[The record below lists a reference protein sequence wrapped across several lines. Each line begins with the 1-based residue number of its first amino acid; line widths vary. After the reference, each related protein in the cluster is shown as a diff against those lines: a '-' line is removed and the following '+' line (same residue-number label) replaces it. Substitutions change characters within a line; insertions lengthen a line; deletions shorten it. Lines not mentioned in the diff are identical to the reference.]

1 MFNLGIKGGFV
12 LYKIRTLPLSFLRMF
27 RIILFALGFF
37 VANQTLAQSPKTNI
51 LFLFA
56 DDLRADALGCYG
68 NPYVKTPHLDQLAQN
83 GTLFSEAHILGGLHG
98 AICAPSR
105 AMLMSGKGYFRV
117 TDRLKGVTTWP
128 MLLRQ
133 QGYHTFMTGKWH
145 NEPEAVGA
153 SFMEA
158 KNVMLGGMADHYQ
171 TPMCDLKADG
181 TFTEP
186 VKKGFST
193 DHFAQTAI
201 DFLDKQT
208 ASKPFVTY
216 VAFTAPHDP
225 RSPLPDYL
233 KRYGTSPLPPNFM
246 PAHPF
251 HFGSSMSERDEML
264 AAFPRTPEVIKA
276 QLTEYYAMIT
286 HLDEAI
292 GKILAKLKEKGLD
305 KNTLIVF
312 AADNGLAMGSHGLLG
327 KQNLYE
333 HSMRVPLIV
342 SGKGIPKGQRSDA
355 FVYLFDLFPTFC
367 QQLRITAPKD
377 LEGKDISGILQQ
389 KTKSVREQVFTAYR
403 ASIRTVRDRRW
414 KLIRYPQVDYTQLF
428 DLESDPYEL
437 NNLAGKPEF
446 ADKVKT
452 MTEDLRKHQQFYGDT
467 APLTASEILP
477 QTFDYKGI
485 VRKPDQWQPKEVLD
499 KYFKD

>member
-1 MFNLGIKGGFV
+1 MKPIYCFLVFLLGCSVK
-12 LYKIRTLPLSFLRMF
+12 MH
-27 RIILFALGFF
+27 
-37 VANQTLAQSPKTNI
+37 AQSSRPNI

-68 NPYVKTPHLDQLAQN
+68 NPYVQTPNLDRLAQN
-83 GTLFSEAHILGGLHG
+83 GTLFSEAHILGGNHG
-98 AICAPSR
+98 AVCAPSR
-105 AMLMSGKGYFRV
+105 AMLMSGKGFFRV
-117 TDRLKGVTTWP
+117 ADKLSGVTTWP

-133 QGYHTFMTGKWH
+133 NGYNTFMTGKWH
-145 NEPEAVGA
+145 NEPAAVSA

-171 TPMCDLKADG
+171 TPMSDMKSDG

-193 DHFAQTAI
+193 DHFAETAI
-201 DFLDKQT
+201 QFLEKQS

-225 RSPLPDYL
+225 RSPLPEYL
-233 KRYGTSPLPPNFM
+233 KRYGNAPLPPNFM
-246 PAHPF
+246 PVHPF
-251 HFGSSMSERDEML
+251 NFGSDMTVRDEML
-264 AAFPRTPEVIKA
+264 APYPRTNEVIKS

-292 GKILAKLKEKGLD
+292 GKILNKLKEKGLD
-305 KNTLIVF
+305 KNTIVVF

-333 HSMRVPLIV
+333 HSMRVPLIL
-342 SGKGIPKGQRSDA
+342 SGKGIPKNQRKDA

-367 QQLRITAPKD
+367 KMLNVSAPKD
-377 LEGKDISGILQQ
+377 LEGKDLSGVIQG
-389 KTKSVREQVFTAYR
+389 KTQSVREQVFTAYTFTQR
-403 ASIRTVRDRRW
+403 AIRDRRW
-414 KLIRYPQVDYTQLF
+414 KLIRYPKVDYTQLF
-428 DLESDPYEL
+428 DLQTDPYEL
-437 NNLAGKPEF
+437 NNLAQKPEY
-446 ADKVKT
+446 AVRVKT
-452 MTEDLRKHQQFYGDT
+452 MMEDLKVYQKLYGDT
-467 APLTASEILP
+467 FPLTATEISSQL
-477 QTFDYKGI
+477 FDYKTI
-485 VRKPDQWQPKEVLD
+485 VRKPDQWQPKEVLE

>member
-1 MFNLGIKGGFV
+1 
-12 LYKIRTLPLSFLRMF
+12 MF
-27 RIILFALGFF
+27 RIVLFALGFF
-37 VANQTLAQSPKTNI
+37 AAEQTLAQSPKTNI

-117 TDRLKGVTTWP
+117 TDKLKGVTTWP

-201 DFLDKQT
+201 DFLEKQT

-225 RSPLPDYL
+225 RSPMPDYL
-233 KRYGTSPLPPNFM
+233 KRYGTSPLPPILCLLT
-246 PAHPF
+246 H
-251 HFGSSMSERDEML
+251 SIL
-264 AAFPRTPEVIKA
+264 AAV
-276 QLTEYYAMIT
+276 
-286 HLDEAI
+286 
-292 GKILAKLKEKGLD
+292 
-305 KNTLIVF
+305 
-312 AADNGLAMGSHGLLG
+312 
-327 KQNLYE
+327 
-333 HSMRVPLIV
+333 
-342 SGKGIPKGQRSDA
+342 
-355 FVYLFDLFPTFC
+355 
-367 QQLRITAPKD
+367 
-377 LEGKDISGILQQ
+377 
-389 KTKSVREQVFTAYR
+389 
-403 ASIRTVRDRRW
+403 
-414 KLIRYPQVDYTQLF
+414 
-428 DLESDPYEL
+428 
-437 NNLAGKPEF
+437 
-446 ADKVKT
+446 
-452 MTEDLRKHQQFYGDT
+452 
-467 APLTASEILP
+467 
-477 QTFDYKGI
+477 
-485 VRKPDQWQPKEVLD
+485 
-499 KYFKD
+499 

>member
-1 MFNLGIKGGFV
+1 MSRAL
-12 LYKIRTLPLSFLRMF
+12 FLF
-27 RIILFALGFF
+27 CCLFCQI
-37 VANQTLAQSPKTNI
+37 VLAQSSKPNI

-56 DDLRADALGCYG
+56 DDLRADAVGCYG
-68 NPYVKTPHLDQLAQN
+68 NPYVKTPNLDQLAQN
-83 GTLFSEAHILGGLHG
+83 GTMFSEAHILGGHHG
-98 AICAPSR
+98 AVCAPSR
-105 AMLMSGKGYFRV
+105 AMLMSGKGFFRV
-117 TDRLKGVTTWP
+117 TDKLNGVTTWP

-133 QGYHTFMTGKWH
+133 KGYYTFMTGKWH
-145 NEPEAVGA
+145 NEPAAVSA

-171 TPMCDLKADG
+171 TPMCDLKSDG

-193 DHFAQTAI
+193 DHFAQSAI

-208 ASKPFVTY
+208 PNKPFVTY

-233 KRYGTSPLPPNFM
+233 KRYGTVPLPPNFM

-251 HFGSSMSERDEML
+251 NFGSDMTVRDEML
-264 AAFPRTPEVIKA
+264 AAYPRTTDVIKS

-305 KNTLIVF
+305 KNTIVVF

-333 HSMRVPLIV
+333 HSMRVPLIM
-342 SGKGIPKGQRSDA
+342 SGVGIPKNQKRDA
-355 FVYLFDLFPTFC
+355 FVYLFDLFPTFS
-367 QQLRITAPKD
+367 QMLSFPVPKD
-377 LEGKDISGILQQ
+377 LEGKDLSGIIQN
-389 KTKSVREQVFTAYR
+389 KTQAVRQQVFTAYTFNQR
-403 ASIRTVRDRRW
+403 AIRDRRW
-414 KLIRYPQVDYTQLF
+414 KLIRYPKVDFTQLF
-428 DLESDPYEL
+428 DLQSDPYEL
-437 NNLAGKPEF
+437 NNLAQKPEH
-446 ADKVKT
+446 ADRVKA
-452 MTEDLRKHQQFYGDT
+452 MTEDLKKHQQLYGDPH
-467 APLTASEILP
+467 PLMATEISS
-477 QTFDYKGI
+477 QVFDYKNV
-485 VRKPDQWQPKEVLD
+485 VRKPDQWQPKEVLE
-499 KYFKD
+499 KYFK